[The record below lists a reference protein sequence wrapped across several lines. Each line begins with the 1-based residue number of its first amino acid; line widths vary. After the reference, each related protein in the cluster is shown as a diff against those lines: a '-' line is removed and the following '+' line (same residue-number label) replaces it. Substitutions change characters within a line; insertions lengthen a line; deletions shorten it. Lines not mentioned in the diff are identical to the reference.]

1 MRFGGEVDHAAGGGG
16 GEAGGGREEATMC
29 ECGCVLTLTLTPTA
43 LSPNLDNIHTHIV
56 SSTY

>member
-1 MRFGGEVDHAAGGGG
+1 VWGG

>member
-1 MRFGGEVDHAAGGGG
+1 MRLGEELDHASVCGGGRR
-16 GEAGGGREEATMC
+16 GGREEATMC